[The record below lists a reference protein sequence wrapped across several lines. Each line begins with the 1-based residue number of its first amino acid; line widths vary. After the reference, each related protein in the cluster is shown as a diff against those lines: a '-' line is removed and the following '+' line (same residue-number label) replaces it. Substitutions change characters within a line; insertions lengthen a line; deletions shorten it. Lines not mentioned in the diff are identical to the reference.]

1 MWRPATGCCIGT
13 VAAASVATRRK
24 LEHLPG
30 DLQREFPA
38 VPLQRIHDV
47 VEKLVSE
54 LLDAARFDDY
64 VPLLAHRHA
73 REHLLEES
81 RVVGPS

>member
-1 MWRPATGCCIGT
+1 LHCL

-47 VEKLVSE
+47 VNTLADD
-54 LLDAARFDDY
+54 LLSAARFDDY

-73 REHLLEES
+73 REHLLEEL
-81 RVVGPS
+81 RVVGPA